1 MVVTFVIIR
10 GASMNGYIGVTSREW
25 FQFLSA
31 NDIHSEINFWRKNTN
46 QFKVLE
52 QGESF
57 FFLVKNEKGVK
68 TEREVLGMATYERFE
83 VNSVDE
89 AWEKYREGN
98 GDLEKESYIVRMK
111 AMFNADLTTSNIGCI
126 ILSNFKVFRQPVK
139 LSTINIDFQNSIV
152 SGKTIASD
160 EVEKIKNAGF
170 KTYSNVVRELN
181 EVYQVGFTEDDE
193 SFPEGKQL
201 LKEHLVRERNP
212 KLIQRAKELYKT
224 KYGKLTCQVCGF
236 DFEEE
241 YGEIGKDYIEGHHTK
256 PVSEMMDGEQ
266 SKPEDIAMVCANC
279 HRMLHR
285 RRPWLT
291 IDELSKLK
299 NK

>member
-1 MVVTFVIIR
+1 
-10 GASMNGYIGVTSREW
+10 MNGYIGVTSREW